1 MEESALP
8 NAEVIRPM
16 NILLVQL
23 KRIGDL
29 ILTTPAIHCL
39 REAFPQARLTLI
51 ADSSCRSLLPALD
64 VEECFVHDK
73 NGGNAWIFQKLPALR
88 PEWCLDF
95 SGTDRAAFFGLLSRA
110 KHRVNFQ
117 RFRGKFLRS
126 VLYTDFVDS
135 SVRDR
140 HTADHYTDLLRPL
153 GIVRENVPLDLRL
166 PPREVTETLLASHGV
181 VSPYAV
187 IHAGTARPEKY
198 WLPERWAAVA
208 DALKEKHGLQPVF
221 TGSLAT
227 EEKAHLAA
235 VRSAMKSPSVD
246 LSGATGLSGLAG
258 VIAGA
263 RIFCGVD
270 TAAMHLADAVRTPTV
285 ALFGPTN
292 PYQWRPRHTPSVVLR
307 ANTAEPFDVRQKG
320 GAMEEISVEAV
331 SAAVDRLPLW
341 S

>member
-1 MEESALP
+1 
-8 NAEVIRPM
+8 M

-39 REAFPQARLTLI
+39 REAFPEARLTLI
-51 ADSSCRSLLPALD
+51 ADSSCRGLLAALD
-64 VEECFVHDK
+64 VDECFIHDK
-73 NGGNAWIFQKLPALR
+73 KGGNAWIFQKLPSLR

-95 SGTDRAAFFGLLSRA
+95 SGTDRAAFFSVLSRS
-110 KHRVNFQ
+110 KRRVNFQ
-117 RFRGKFLRS
+117 RFRGKLLRRF
-126 VLYTDFVDS
+126 LYTDFVDS

-153 GIVRENVPLDLRL
+153 GITRENVPLNLCL
-166 PPREVTETLLASHGV
+166 PSAEVTQALLASHGV
-181 VSPYAV
+181 ASPYAV
-187 IHAGTARPEKY
+187 IHAGTARSEKY

-208 DALKEKHGLQPVF
+208 DELSEKHGLQPVF
-221 TGSLAT
+221 TGSLASD
-227 EEKAHLAA
+227 EKAHLAA
-235 VRSAMKSPSVD
+235 IQAAMKNSAVD
-246 LSGATGLSGLAG
+246 LSGATELSGLAG

-292 PYQWRPRHTPSVVLR
+292 PYQWRPRHTRAVVIR
-307 ANTAEPFDVRQKG
+307 ANTTEPFDVRQRG
-320 GAMEEISVEAV
+320 GAMEDIRAEAV
-331 SAAVDRLPLW
+331 SSAVAGLLKMPGGR
-341 S
+341 